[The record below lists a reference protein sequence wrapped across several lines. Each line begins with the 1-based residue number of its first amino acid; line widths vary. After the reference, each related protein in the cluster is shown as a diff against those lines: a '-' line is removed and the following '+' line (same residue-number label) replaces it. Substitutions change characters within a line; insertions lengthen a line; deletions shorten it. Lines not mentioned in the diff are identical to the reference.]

1 MNASVEADP
10 YGVLV
15 ADDHQLFRDGLR
27 SLVLAMPD
35 ARLVGEAADG
45 LEVVALAA
53 SRQPDV
59 IVMDL
64 RMPHL
69 DGVEATRR
77 ILAERAD
84 IRVLVVSMLDDDAS
98 VFAAIRAGAR
108 GYVLKGAGHEEVIQA
123 IRAVHRGEAI
133 FGAGIAARMAS
144 YFAHLT
150 PTVDYAFPE
159 LTKSERDV
167 LRLLAEGLQNAQIA
181 ERLYLAPKTVRNS
194 VSSILTKL
202 NVADRTEAALRARE
216 AGVRGTMPPVEFQR
230 PTTKKG
236 ST

>member
-1 MNASVEADP
+1 MSASTP
-10 YGVLV
+10 GPFGVMV
-15 ADDHQLFRDGLR
+15 VDDHQLFRDGLR
-27 SLVLAMPD
+27 SLVAAMPD

-45 LEVVALAA
+45 LEAVAVAA
-53 SRQPDV
+53 TSRPAV

-64 RMPHL
+64 RMPRL

-77 ILAERAD
+77 ILD
-84 IRVLVVSMLDDDAS
+84 QQPDTRVLVISMLDDDAS

-108 GYVLKGAGHEEVIQA
+108 GYVLKGAGHEEVADA
-123 IRAVHRGEAI
+123 IRSVHRGEAI

-150 PTVDYAFPE
+150 PTMEDAFPE
-159 LTKSERDV
+159 LSKTEQDV

-181 ERLYLAPKTVRNS
+181 ERLCLAPKTVRNN
-194 VSSILTKL
+194 VSSILAKL

-216 AGVRGTMPPVEFQR
+216 AGVHGMRRRGPDWHNGE
-230 PTTKKG
+230 
-236 ST
+236 S